1 MIQFLKSFF
10 ADSFGFNHNRFEELF
25 FKNYGIT
32 NYRSLGYIDEHWNY
46 IYNDVIFQ
54 ANELECIVLLNKKEI
69 FRIEFIHNMKTNTEN
84 LFFNVKK
91 IIF

>member
-1 MIQFLKSFF
+1 MQFLKSFF
-10 ADSFGFNHNRFEELF
+10 VDSFGFNHKRFEELF

-46 IYNDVIFQ
+46 VYNDVIFQ

-69 FRIEFIHNMKTNTEN
+69 FRIEFIHNMKYNAETLFNTIRV
-84 LFFNVKK
+84 LY
-91 IIF
+91 